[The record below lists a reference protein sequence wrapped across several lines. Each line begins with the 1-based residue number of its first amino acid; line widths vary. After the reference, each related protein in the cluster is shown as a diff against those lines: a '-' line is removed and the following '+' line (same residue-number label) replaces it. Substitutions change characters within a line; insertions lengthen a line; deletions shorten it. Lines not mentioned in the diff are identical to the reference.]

1 MGMNLTIMTINCS
14 ILIIMFLIG
23 LCFCGCESDPILSP
37 QVEVSEESGSYG
49 NTNIEINE
57 SETSS
62 NKVNNQQKRRIRSK
76 FNKNTNP
83 KLF

>member
-1 MGMNLTIMTINCS
+1 MNLTKMPLNTS
-14 ILIIMFLIG
+14 LLIIVFLIG

-37 QVEVSEESGSYG
+37 QIEASEESGSYG

-62 NKVNNQQKRRIRSK
+62 NKVSNQKKSRIRSNYSK
-76 FNKNTNP
+76 ITNP

>member
-1 MGMNLTIMTINCS
+1 MLV
-14 ILIIMFLIG
+14 IG
-23 LCFCGCESDPILSP
+23 LCFSGCESDPILSP

-57 SETSS
+57 TESTS
-62 NKVNNQQKRRIRSK
+62 NKVSNKNKRRINGYLHK
-76 FNKNTNP
+76 KTNP

>member
-1 MGMNLTIMTINCS
+1 MLMNPTIMTIKS
-14 ILIIMFLIG
+14 SLLIMMFLIG

-57 SETSS
+57 TETTT
-62 NKVNNQQKRRIRSK
+62 NKVSNQNKRKIRDK
-76 FNKNTNP
+76 INKKTNP

>member
-1 MGMNLTIMTINCS
+1 MNLTKITINNS
-14 ILIIMFLIG
+14 ILVIMFLIG

-37 QVEVSEESGSYG
+37 QVEASEESGSYG

-62 NKVNNQQKRRIRSK
+62 NKVSNQQKRRIRGNY
-76 FNKNTNP
+76 NKNTNP